1 MGQREVLETREV
13 QIREKNA
20 LKKLEKELDVK
31 YMESLKGKWADE
43 AKAEKM
49 KQDARRNDRMKAQEQ
64 LLLQIRANE
73 EARARERQKEYF
85 QVRLMKEQ
93 EQLFEEQLRKMRSEK
108 YEPRDFRK
116 KK

>member
-1 MGQREVLETREV
+1 M

-31 YMESLKGKWADE
+31 YMESLKGKWDDE
-43 AKAEKM
+43 ANAEKA
-49 KQDARRNDRMKAQEQ
+49 KQDARRESRMKAQEE
-64 LLLQIRANE
+64 LLMQIRANE
-73 EARARERQKEYF
+73 DARARERQKEYF

-93 EQLFEEQLRKMRSEK
+93 EKLFEQQLSRMRSEK

-116 KK
+116 KKAGWFS